1 MHSQI
6 YCTLLREDLTAY
18 GDISR
23 FTGRNEPF
31 HGASAVPEI
40 LTLPYSPISQ
50 GQMDSATRRC

>member
-23 FTGRNEPF
+23 FTERNEPF
-31 HGASAVPEI
+31 HGALAVPEI
-40 LTLPYSPISQ
+40 LALPYSPPSQ
-50 GQMDSATRRC
+50 GQMDSAT